1 MEMTHTKLNTEW
13 PVRPIGELLRRVRQ
27 PVDVQLGQTYQEIGI
42 RSHCKGIFHKPP
54 TTGEEIGNKRVF
66 WVEPGCLIFNIIF
79 AWEQAVAMT
88 SENEAGMIA
97 SHRFPMYTS
106 RNGKLLPEYAWR
118 YFSSPRGK
126 YDLGIAS
133 PGGAGRNKTLGQAEF
148 DQLKI
153 PVPPL
158 SHQRM
163 AVDTLAAADR
173 AIALTEDL
181 IEAKRKLKE
190 GLAKL
195 LLTGKHRLPDC
206 KAQWCERSISDLA
219 EVNPRTAKPPFLDTQ
234 VSFVPMANISEGGG
248 LISPPVR
255 PYRDVASGFTAF
267 QDGDVLVSK
276 ITPCFENQK
285 GALAQDLSNG
295 YGFGTTELHVLRAK
309 ASCSAR
315 FLFYVSMS
323 EGFRARG
330 VANMTGSAGQRR
342 VPTGF
347 IQSYRLR
354 VPSLPEQERIANVL
368 SMADRRVKLLQTKL
382 TALREIKRGLMQ
394 RLFADSTS
402 EVRLARGED
411 RNAA

>member
-1 MEMTHTKLNTEW
+1 MEMLHTKPDTEW

-27 PVDVQLGQTYQEIGI
+27 PVGVQLGQTYQEIGI
-42 RSHCKGIFHKPP
+42 RSHCKGIFHKTP

-88 SENEAGMIA
+88 SKNEAGMIA

-153 PVPPL
+153 LVPPL
-158 SHQRM
+158 AHQRM
-163 AVDTLAAADR
+163 VVDTLAAADR
-173 AIALTEDL
+173 AIARTENL
-181 IEAKRKLKE
+181 IAAKRKLKE
-190 GLAKL
+190 GLAQL
-195 LLTGKHRLPDC
+195 LLTGKRRLPDC

-219 EVNPRTAKPPFLDTQ
+219 EVNPRTTKPPSLDTQ
-234 VSFVPMANISEGGG
+234 VSFVPMANITAGGG
-248 LISPPVR
+248 LIAPPVR
-255 PYRDVASGFTAF
+255 LYRDVASGFTAF
-267 QDGDVLVSK
+267 QNGDVLVSK

-285 GALAQDLSNG
+285 GALVQELSNG

-342 VPTGF
+342 VPAGF

-354 VPSLPEQERIANVL
+354 VPGLPEQERIATVL
-368 SMADRRVKLLQTKL
+368 DTVDRSLEILEQKLASLHCLKH
-382 TALREIKRGLMQ
+382 GLMQ
-394 RLFADSTS
+394 KLLPS
-402 EVRLARGED
+402 EPRVEAS
-411 RNAA
+411 

>member
-1 MEMTHTKLNTEW
+1 MTNTNSYVSW
-13 PVRPIGELLRRVRQ
+13 PMYSMDELLKRVWH
-27 PVDVQLGQTYQEIGI
+27 PVEVDAQETYREIGI

-66 WVEPGCLIFNIIF
+66 WVKPGCLILSIVF

-97 SHRFPMYTS
+97 SHRFPMYVS

-126 YDLGIAS
+126 YDLGIVS
-133 PGGAGRNKTLGQAEF
+133 QGGAGRNKPLGQAEF
-148 DQLKI
+148 AQLKI
-153 PVPPL
+153 DVPPL
-158 SHQRM
+158 AHQRM
-163 AVDTLAAADR
+163 VVDRLAAADR
-173 AIALTEDL
+173 AIAQTEDL

-195 LLTGKHRLPDC
+195 LLTGKRRLPDC

-219 EVNPRTAKPPFLDTQ
+219 EVNPKTAKPPSLDTQ

-276 ITPCFENQK
+276 ITPCFENRK

-309 ASCSAR
+309 SSCSAR

-342 VPTGF
+342 VPAGF

-354 VPSLPEQERIANVL
+354 VPSLPEQERIATVL
-368 SMADRRVKLLQTKL
+368 DTVDRSLGILEQKL
-382 TALREIKRGLMQ
+382 TSLRYLKHGLMQ
-394 RLFADSTS
+394 KLLPSKSRMEAS
-402 EVRLARGED
+402 
-411 RNAA
+411 